1 MTPRDV
7 KNLHDEA
14 CGAMN
19 RVLAA
24 YGSQRDKINDS
35 DLDAEQPITLTV
47 YLTLGHVSA
56 MRNMVRHEG
65 HIPAECRGNDEPAR

>member
-1 MTPRDV
+1 MAPGEV
-7 KNLHDEA
+7 KILRDEA

-35 DLDAEQPITLTV
+35 DLDAGQPITLSV
-47 YLTLGHVSA
+47 HLTLGHIDA
-56 MRNMVRHEG
+56 IRRFIRHEG
-65 HIPAECRGNDEPAR
+65 HLPADFAVK